1 MEAFLILIV
10 MVLDIAWWVIIV
22 HVIMSWLI
30 NFNVINLYQPFVRQ
44 VWDVLNRL
52 TEPVYRPIRN
62 ILPNLGGIDLSPIV
76 VLLAVIFLR
85 NLVLY
90 DIRPALG

>member
-1 MEAFLILIV
+1 MEALLILIV
-10 MVLDIAWWVIIV
+10 MVLDLAWWVIIV

-44 VWDVLNRL
+44 VWDVLNRM

-62 ILPNLGGIDLSPIV
+62 LLPNLGGIDLSPII
-76 VLLAVIFLR
+76 VLLGVIFLR
-85 NLVLY
+85 NLVVY
-90 DIRPALG
+90 DIRAAIG